1 MGGASEGSDERPGAL
16 RAVAILP
23 ARIASTRLP
32 RKMLLAETGLPL
44 FVHSARNAERCAA
57 LSEVVVA
64 CDDDEVERTGREHG
78 LRMVRTRPEHASGT
92 DRVLEAFEALG
103 GHWDVV
109 LNVQADEPELDP
121 EDLEV
126 LVDAFRDAAVETATL
141 AAPLEDPELLVTP
154 SVVKVVTDARGDALY
169 FSRSPLPSSSHA
181 RPGAARPETLARRHL
196 GVYGF
201 RPDAL
206 RAFCALG
213 EGALERSESLEQLRW
228 LEAGH
233 RMRVRPA
240 RRAASGIDT
249 RNDYEAFVAR
259 HLGRVEAT
267 TQDR

>member
-1 MGGASEGSDERPGAL
+1 MSGASEGTGHEPGAL
-16 RAVAILP
+16 RAVAVLP

-44 FVHSARNAERCAA
+44 FVHSARNAERCGALAA
-57 LSEVVVA
+57 VVVA
-64 CDDDEVERTGREHG
+64 CDDDEVERVGREHG
-78 LRMVRTRPEHASGT
+78 LTMVRTRPEHASGT
-92 DRVLEAFEALG
+92 DRVLEAFEGLDG
-103 GHWDVV
+103 SWDVV

-126 LVDAFRDAAVETATL
+126 LVTAFEEDAVEAATL

-154 SVVKVVTDARGDALY
+154 SVVKVVTDAHGDALY
-169 FSRSPLPSSSHA
+169 FSRSPLPSASHA
-181 RPGAARPETLARRHL
+181 RPGAVAPQTLSRRHL

-201 RPDAL
+201 RPSAL

-213 EGALERSESLEQLRW
+213 ESALERSESLEQLRW
-228 LEAGH
+228 LEAGR
-233 RMRVRPA
+233 RMRVQPA

-259 HLGRVEAT
+259 HGRRAGAAT
-267 TQDR
+267 QER